1 MRKGHVHLLFNW
13 WLIHFHIKIDESS
26 FNWHAT
32 SYICTVVWELPANQL
47 QIYLIASQQIGSL
60 SQCELR
66 GNKLAS
72 FEPTTSWVTNLQ
84 VSSLRGFTSTE
95 VDLSIA
101 FERTH
106 QFFSTFCILRFF
118 IKLMFEILDI
128 FMLVPDIYP
137 VVFIS
142 LKSIVTLDSN

>member
-1 MRKGHVHLLFNW
+1 MHVLFNW

-32 SYICTVVWELPANQL
+32 SYICTVIWELPTNQL
-47 QIYLIASQQIGSL
+47 QIYLIASQQIASL

-66 GNKLAS
+66 GNKLAG
-72 FEPTTSWVTNLQ
+72 FEPTTSWIANLQ
-84 VSSLRGFTSTE
+84 VSSLLRFKSTY
-95 VDLSIA
+95 VDLNIT

-118 IKLMFEILDI
+118 IKLMFKILDI
-128 FMLVPDIYP
+128 FMFVPNIYS

-142 LKSIVTLDSN
+142 LKSIVTLDLN